1 MMPDMTQQGQ
11 AQTGVAPMSA
21 PVPVVY
27 FNGVSKSYGR
37 ITLWQHPQGWRCAG
51 ILGMNGAANRP
62 CSNS

>member
-37 ITLWQHPQGWRCAG
+37 IHALSSITLGLSLSLIH
-51 ILGMNGAANRP
+51 I
-62 CSNS
+62 